1 MAEDIRWQQRF
12 ANYQLALQQLD
23 TFFEPPALN
32 DREQQGLIKAF
43 EYTFE
48 LAWNSLRD
56 LLRSQ
61 GNSNLLGSRD
71 TLREAFRLGLIE
83 DGETWML
90 MIQDRNLTS
99 HTYNRSTA
107 EAIAANIVDRY
118 LPCFKDLHARLQ
130 QRQVDELGEVAQ

>member
-12 ANYQLALQQLD
+12 ANYQLALQQLE

-32 DREQQGLIKAF
+32 DRERQ
-43 EYTFE
+43 
-48 LAWNSLRD
+48 
-56 LLRSQ
+56 
-61 GNSNLLGSRD
+61 
-71 TLREAFRLGLIE
+71 GLIE

-130 QRQVDELGEVAQ
+130 QRQVDELGEVAK